1 VPQQFG
7 DDLILMFGEIIV
19 AAKNR
24 RDHFGVFAERLLER
38 AAGAD
43 HASFDGWADIAFVLA
58 AYLGKELI
66 QVVNDADLGAHIS
79 GSSVSDFGVSPAK

>member
-43 HASFDGWADIAFVLA
+43 HTGFDGWADIAFVLA
-58 AYLGKELI
+58 ADLGEELI
-66 QVVNDADLGAHIS
+66 QVVNDADFLIH
-79 GSSVSDFGVSPAK
+79 VL